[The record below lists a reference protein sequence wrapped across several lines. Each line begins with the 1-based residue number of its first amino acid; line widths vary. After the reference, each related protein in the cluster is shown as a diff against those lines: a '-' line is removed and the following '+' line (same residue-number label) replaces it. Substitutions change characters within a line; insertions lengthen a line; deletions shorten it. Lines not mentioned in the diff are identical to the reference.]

1 MSNTEASNMEASNI
15 EAIDMRDITAYAPV
29 RVFLSGF
36 FRFLL
41 GGVMAIVAYA
51 CIFALI
57 KTSAQQPSANDPPK
71 WLIDMVVLLFVL
83 LATLGLSSG
92 VGRMLSAFSRK
103 CFFRAG
109 RDGIAIRLPRQ
120 GWFGRFHLAEYRLKW
135 SEVDR
140 LVHFTYKTNG
150 ITTATELRIYTREG
164 TMIRV
169 QRMYFSASAMG
180 LQSHLLT
187 IQASA
192 SS

>member
-1 MSNTEASNMEASNI
+1 MSNMEASNV
-15 EAIDMRDITAYAPV
+15 EAPDMRDVTTYAPV

-36 FRFLL
+36 FWFLL
-41 GGVMAIVAYA
+41 GGVMAIVADA
-51 CIFALI
+51 CIFALM

-71 WLIDMVVLLFVL
+71 WLIYMVVLLFVF
-83 LATLGLSSG
+83 LASLGLSSG
-92 VGRMLSAFSRK
+92 LGRIISAFSRR

-109 RDGIAIRLPRQ
+109 RDGIAIRMPKR
-120 GWFGRFHLAEYRLKW
+120 GWFGRFHLADYRLKW
-135 SEVDR
+135 SEVER
-140 LVHFTYKTNG
+140 LVHFTYRTNG
-150 ITTATELRIYTREG
+150 IPTATELRIYTRAG

-169 QRMYFSASAMG
+169 ERMYFSASAMG